1 MWDRRHVEK
10 RRKPV
15 IAWDHL
21 LSSLVCDGRPT
32 QQGLMRALSEWID
45 DGRLP
50 GGMKLPSTRYLATK
64 LGIGRNT
71 ALFALS
77 CLVKQGSLVSR
88 ERSGIY
94 VAERKLAS
102 RILSTADRQSS
113 SGVNWQSRF
122 ASETLSFDPEPKQE
136 LPAQTFPF
144 QYGQFDLSL
153 FPTSHWRECERA
165 ALGVLE
171 IADWGRDMIDGDD
184 VELIE
189 QLRKNVLPHHGIWAQ
204 PDEIIVTLGG
214 QQGRYLVARLL
225 AKAGLK
231 VGIEHP
237 GMPDMAKILRLTGTD
252 ICHLKVDED
261 GAIPSA
267 EMDSCDTV
275 ILTAG
280 HQCPTTAVMP
290 LSRREEI
297 LERARSKDFIVVED
311 TYEME
316 LLRESGGVPALK
328 SLDTSGR
335 VIYIGSL
342 SKQMAPG
349 LRVGFIVAP
358 APAIRQ
364 LRALRRLMLRHP
376 PGNNQRALAVFIE
389 RGYYTTFVGRVAR
402 EFGQRAA
409 ALQQASR
416 RWLPDFEWK
425 HRDGTSSFW
434 FEVPAAL
441 DTTILAEAAKDRGI
455 LIESGTPF
463 FDGHKARR
471 NFFRLAVSSVPTDR
485 IEAGIKMLAEVCEG
499 LKVRS

>member
-1 MWDRRHVEK
+1 VEEQ
-10 RRKPV
+10 RKPA

-21 LSSLVCDGRPT
+21 LGSLVCDGQPMQLR
-32 QQGLMRALSEWID
+32 LMRALSDWID
-45 DGRLP
+45 SGRLP
-50 GGMKLPSTRYLATK
+50 GGVKLPSTRYLATK

-77 CLVKQGSLVSR
+77 CLVKQGYLVAR

-94 VAERKLAS
+94 VAETRLRSVAA
-102 RILSTADRQSS
+102 ADPQSPS
-113 SGVNWQSRF
+113 VMDWQSRF
-122 ASETLSFDPEPKQE
+122 ASEPLTFEAEPKQE

-144 QYGQFDLSL
+144 QYGQFDVSL

-171 IADWGRDMIDGDD
+171 IADWGRDMVDGDD
-184 VELIE
+184 CELIE

-225 AKAGLK
+225 AKPGSK
-231 VGIEHP
+231 VGIENP
-237 GMPDMAKILRLTGTD
+237 GMPDMASILRLTGTD
-252 ICHLKVDED
+252 ICHLQVDVD
-261 GAIPSA
+261 GAVPSP

-290 LSRREEI
+290 LSRRKEI
-297 LERARSKDFIVVED
+297 LERAQSKDFVVVED

-316 LLRESGGVPALK
+316 LLRESGGIPALK
-328 SLDTSGR
+328 SLDTTGR

-358 APAIRQ
+358 PQAIRQ

-389 RGYYTTFVGRVAR
+389 RGYYTAFVGRVAR
-402 EFGQRAA
+402 EFGRRAIV
-409 ALQQASR
+409 LQQASKS
-416 RWLPDFEWK
+416 WLPDFGWK

-434 FEVPAAL
+434 FEMPRAL
-441 DTTILAEAAKDRGI
+441 DSAVLAEAARNRGV

-463 FDGHKARR
+463 FDDHMVKR
-471 NFFRLAVSSVPTDR
+471 NFFRLAVSSVPTEQ
-485 IEAGIKMLAEVCEG
+485 IEVGIKMLAEIM
-499 LKVRS
+499 